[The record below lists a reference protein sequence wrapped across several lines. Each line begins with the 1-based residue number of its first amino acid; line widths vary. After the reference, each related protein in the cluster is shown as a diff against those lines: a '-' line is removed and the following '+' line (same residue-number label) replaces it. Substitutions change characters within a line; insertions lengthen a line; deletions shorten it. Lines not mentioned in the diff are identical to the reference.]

1 MVLARAH
8 PGIPRRWYTLWTGA
22 PGAPQGPSWRPP
34 ALDAGEV
41 VISDRYV
48 DSSLAYQGA
57 GRTIPLDDVRMLS
70 RWATQ
75 GLVPDLTVLLD
86 LPPEIGL
93 ARARGRATADRL
105 ESESLDFHQRVR
117 QTFLALAEADPDRY
131 LVLDARQTPDELA
144 AAIRARVADL
154 LAGLP
159 LQTLSQADRPPAA
172 PAGAPSEVFTA
183 EHAGPHH
190 PHAQTGSTPQLHP

>member
-1 MVLARAH
+1 MWA
-8 PGIPRRWYTLWTGA
+8 
-22 PGAPQGPSWRPP
+22 
-34 ALDAGEV
+34 
-41 VISDRYV
+41 V
-48 DSSLAYQGA
+48 D
-57 GRTIPLDDVRMLS
+57 
-70 RWATQ
+70 
-75 GLVPDLTVLLD
+75 GLVPALTVVVD
-86 LPPEIGL
+86 VPAAEG
-93 ARARGRATADRL
+93 RRRRGDTHDRL

-117 QTFLALAEADPDRY
+117 QTFLAQAEADPDRY